1 MQVLPPD
8 FSSNESRLSKAAV
21 LESAEA
27 NWDWRQDSEFLAQLS
42 LDMRRLAVRR
52 LQSGV
57 RDLSVSSLVQ
67 ESLVRLLK
75 SGNLQTAQ
83 SRAYV
88 HAAAARAMRFVLVD
102 HVRATSAAKRNP
114 AQETLVLDKM
124 VDTLQRNQ
132 LDILALD
139 EAMQCLSKISERQA
153 TVVELKFFGG
163 LTMPEVANALGLS
176 LGTVEAD
183 WKTARNWLYQFLNR

>member
-1 MQVLPPD
+1 M
-8 FSSNESRLSKAAV
+8 SNSEAIQPTESQ
-21 LESAEA
+21 
-27 NWDWRQDSEFLAQLS
+27 WDWRADAEFLAELS

-83 SRAYV
+83 NRAYV
-88 HAAAARAMRFVLVD
+88 HAAAARAMRFVIVD
-102 HVRATSAAKRNP
+102 HVRARSAVKRSGTR
-114 AQETLVLDKM
+114 ETLVLDKV
-124 VDTLQRNQ
+124 VDTLERQH
-132 LDILALD
+132 LDILALN
-139 EAMQCLSKISERQA
+139 EALECLAEMSERQA
-153 TVVELKFFGG
+153 AVVELKFFGS

-176 LGTVEAD
+176 IGTVEAD
-183 WKTARNWLYQFLNR
+183 WAAARSWLYQFLNR